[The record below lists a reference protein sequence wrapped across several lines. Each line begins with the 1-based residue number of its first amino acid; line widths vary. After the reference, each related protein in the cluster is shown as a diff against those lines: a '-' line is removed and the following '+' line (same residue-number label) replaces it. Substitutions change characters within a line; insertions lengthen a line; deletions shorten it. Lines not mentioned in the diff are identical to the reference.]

1 VASDEPRGEEV
12 SSEQRLA
19 LKIGTDSDEA
29 GMSTTDQKVKTN
41 SELPERSDK
50 PARQR
55 PEWLEELIEYP
66 ARLQKFIADVRAE
79 MKLVVWPS
87 RTEVVNTTMVVIM
100 TTILFAVF
108 LWLVDKGS
116 ERAVSLVLKT
126 FSH

>member
-1 VASDEPRGEEV
+1 MPREN
-12 SSEQRLA
+12 
-19 LKIGTDSDEA
+19 DEA
-29 GMSTTDQKVKTN
+29 GMSTTQAQKVKTN

-55 PEWLEELIEYP
+55 PEWLEDLTGYRT
-66 ARLQKFIADVRAE
+66 RLVKFLADVRAE

-87 RTEVVNTTMVVIM
+87 KSDVSNTTLVVIM
-100 TTILFAVF
+100 TTALFAVF

-116 ERAVSLVLKT
+116 ERVVSLILKA

>member
-1 VASDEPRGEEV
+1 
-12 SSEQRLA
+12 
-19 LKIGTDSDEA
+19 
-29 GMSTTDQKVKTN
+29 MSTTQDRKVNTN
-41 SELPERSDK
+41 PELPDRSDK

-55 PEWLEELIEYP
+55 PEWVEDAFGYWT
-66 ARLQKFIADVRAE
+66 RLGKFLSDVRAE

-87 RTEVVNTTMVVIM
+87 RSDVTNTTLVVIM

-126 FSH
+126 FTH

>member
-1 VASDEPRGEEV
+1 MVVAVRRD
-12 SSEQRLA
+12 
-19 LKIGTDSDEA
+19 IDEA
-29 GMSTTDQKVKTN
+29 GMSITDQKVKTN

-50 PARQR
+50 PAKQR
-55 PEWLEELIEYP
+55 PEWLEDLMGYP
-66 ARLQKFIADVRAE
+66 ARLQKFFQDVRAE

-87 RTEVVNTTMVVIM
+87 RSEVSNTTLVVIM

-126 FSH
+126 FTH

>member
-1 VASDEPRGEEV
+1 
-12 SSEQRLA
+12 
-19 LKIGTDSDEA
+19 
-29 GMSTTDQKVKTN
+29 MSTTDSKVKTN

-50 PARQR
+50 PAKQR
-55 PEWLEELIEYP
+55 PEWLEDLLGYP
-66 ARLQKFIADVRAE
+66 ARLQKFWGDVRAE

-116 ERAVSLVLKT
+116 ERAVSLILKT
-126 FSH
+126 FSR

>member
-1 VASDEPRGEEV
+1 
-12 SSEQRLA
+12 
-19 LKIGTDSDEA
+19 
-29 GMSTTDQKVKTN
+29 MSITDQKVKTN

-50 PARQR
+50 PAKQR
-55 PEWLEELIEYP
+55 PEWAEDLFGYWT
-66 ARLQKFIADVRAE
+66 RLGKFLTDVRAE

-87 RTEVVNTTMVVIM
+87 RSDVTNTTLVVIM